1 MRWVRVGRYANWL
14 PAFCVLQLCMGSA
27 STALSHVFDSCSFVP
42 TNLSQSSSSSHVTID
57 GRDVID
63 PEAEKK
69 SKNRWVVC
77 LDQDEE
83 LVDPPHEE
91 LHVAGPRHGEQA
103 VNIRKVSSAASTR
116 QSEALQKIEVM
127 MKELFDL
134 QDLNKNG
141 VLEEIELIKLNE
153 KIAMLHHGKDTDRS
167 AVKQQYKELFRSK
180 LDPNGEPV
188 PFPTFRRYMLELL
201 DGMDKD
207 RLAQELI
214 LEQFIAEAKSGRVA
228 FHCPSFHSVTDLP
241 YRAKIEDRGPMLS
254 ARSSDRRLPT
264 TAGA

>member
-1 MRWVRVGRYANWL
+1 
-14 PAFCVLQLCMGSA
+14 MGSA
-27 STALSHVFDSCSFVP
+27 STALSQVFDTCGFVP
-42 TNLSQSSSSSHVTID
+42 ANHSQSSSSTHVTID
-57 GRDVID
+57 GRDVVD
-63 PEAEKK
+63 PVEQKTC
-69 SKNRWVVC
+69 KNRWVVC

-83 LVDPPHEE
+83 LVDPPHGE
-91 LHVAGPRHGEQA
+91 LHVAGPRHEEQA
-103 VNIRKVSSAASTR
+103 IRKVSSAASTR
-116 QSEALQKIEVM
+116 QSEALVKIETM

-141 VLEEIELIKLNE
+141 VLEEMELIKLNE

-180 LDPNGEPV
+180 LDANGEPV
-188 PFPTFRRYMLELL
+188 PFPVFRRYMLELL

-228 FHCPSFHSVTDLP
+228 FHCPSFHSVTDQP
-241 YRAKIEDRGPMLS
+241 YRAKIDECGPLLSGRG
-254 ARSSDRRLPT
+254 ADRRSPAS
-264 TAGA
+264 AGA